1 MWEGIKSWKANSPAL
16 STIYRLTRHCLLSH
30 HSDCQSC
37 LQPLLVNTVYMPDH
51 WMLLYLNERVYCERN
66 ARATS
71 ITLSRLCIGLI
82 QEGTSALL
90 IHLAAYTVMLNLVT
104 KTLYWAY
111 WANECAWLYVPAFV
125 CVCVLV
131 FETVW
136 LRLQRA
142 MLEGNTV
149 SQLWDPSLQCT
160 DCSPEKLGWTL
171 NLSCAG
177 RVSRS
182 ERITLRAEEMRTISR
197 RQFR

>member
-1 MWEGIKSWKANSPAL
+1 
-16 STIYRLTRHCLLSH
+16 
-30 HSDCQSC
+30 
-37 LQPLLVNTVYMPDH
+37 MPDH

-71 ITLSRLCIGLI
+71 ITLSHLCIGLI

-104 KTLYWAY
+104 KTLRPQSIERMSVHAY
-111 WANECAWLYVPAFV
+111 MYLRFVCV

-142 MLEGNTV
+142 MLEGNTM

-177 RVSRS
+177 RVSLS

>member
-1 MWEGIKSWKANSPAL
+1 
-16 STIYRLTRHCLLSH
+16 
-30 HSDCQSC
+30 
-37 LQPLLVNTVYMPDH
+37 MPDH

-71 ITLSRLCIGLI
+71 VTLSRLCIGLI

-104 KTLYWAY
+104 KTLRPQSILSEWVCMAI
-111 WANECAWLYVPAFV
+111 CACVCV

-177 RVSRS
+177 RVSLS

>member
-104 KTLYWAY
+104 KTLRPQSILSEWVCMAI
-111 WANECAWLYVPAFV
+111 CACVL
-125 CVCVLV
+125 CVCVFSCLKLCGWDCRGQCWRATQCHSSEIPACSAQTVLLRSWGGLWICLV
-131 FETVW
+131 LEECHY
-136 LRLQRA
+136 QR
-142 MLEGNTV
+142 G
-149 SQLWDPSLQCT
+149 
-160 DCSPEKLGWTL
+160 
-171 NLSCAG
+171 
-177 RVSRS
+177 
-182 ERITLRAEEMRTISR
+182 
-197 RQFR
+197 

>member
-1 MWEGIKSWKANSPAL
+1 
-16 STIYRLTRHCLLSH
+16 
-30 HSDCQSC
+30 
-37 LQPLLVNTVYMPDH
+37 MPDH

-104 KTLYWAY
+104 KTLRPQSILSEWVCMPI
-111 WANECAWLYVPAFV
+111 CACVL

-177 RVSRS
+177 RVSLS

>member
-1 MWEGIKSWKANSPAL
+1 
-16 STIYRLTRHCLLSH
+16 
-30 HSDCQSC
+30 
-37 LQPLLVNTVYMPDH
+37 MPDH

-104 KTLYWAY
+104 KTLRPQSILSEWVCMAI
-111 WANECAWLYVPAFV
+111 CACVL